1 MVVTGQDQKTTI
13 IGDQVQA
20 VVLMTEI
27 PTDPAVTG
35 CTLPGGGAEVQQGQ
49 PLATPGDH
57 IPQGMTDLGQ

>member
-35 CTLPGGGAEVQQGQ
+35 CTLPALIRQ
-49 PLATPGDH
+49 LSRHNCSKSTS
-57 IPQGMTDLGQ
+57 